1 MLTTIR
7 NSLARALVRLAIGAA
22 PQAAAARLQEAF
34 GPVWQTLRGGG
45 GLKPVV
51 PK

>member
-7 NSLARALVRLAIGAA
+7 LFIARAMVRMAIGAA

-45 GLKPVV
+45 GPKPVV